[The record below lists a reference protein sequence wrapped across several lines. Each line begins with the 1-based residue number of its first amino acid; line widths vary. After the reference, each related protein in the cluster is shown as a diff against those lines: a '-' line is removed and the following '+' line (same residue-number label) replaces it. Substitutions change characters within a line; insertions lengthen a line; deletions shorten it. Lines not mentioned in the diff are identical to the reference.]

1 MRYSILIILAAWLTT
16 VFSGDEL
23 PQDIDASVGPP
34 IEIRIGLDKAEPQQR
49 TLPLAL
55 EQTRKV
61 LPSMRRSETRRFVI
75 LSDLTDGE
83 VAAHGRL
90 LERAAHAVES
100 FRERLGLESE
110 VSWIDQKML
119 AVAFSRRADFLWFA
133 RRHDQLEASWMAGY
147 FAPNPGR
154 LVYFH
159 ARDIPSARIAARQ
172 LDRLS
177 SQDEQTSEARES
189 LEAFINQST
198 ASVVVHEAV
207 HMILH
212 ARGIMPANSSVP
224 LWLAEGVA
232 ASFEPIEPSRAFG
245 PFHHECGRT
254 HAFRDDLLRGVVPP
268 LKVIVG
274 SIALP
279 AGDDDVVR
287 SFYDASASLCA
298 WLVREEPKALARMI
312 KMAADGSAGGS
323 REARIQLFEKTVGS
337 IESIELRWLSAERS
351 RSGI

>member
-1 MRYSILIILAAWLTT
+1 
-16 VFSGDEL
+16 
-23 PQDIDASVGPP
+23 
-34 IEIRIGLDKAEPQQR
+34 
-49 TLPLAL
+49 
-55 EQTRKV
+55 
-61 LPSMRRSETRRFVI
+61 
-75 LSDLTDGE
+75 
-83 VAAHGRL
+83 
-90 LERAAHAVES
+90 
-100 FRERLGLESE
+100 
-110 VSWIDQKML
+110 
-119 AVAFSRRADFLWFA
+119 
-133 RRHDQLEASWMAGY
+133 
-147 FAPNPGR
+147 
-154 LVYFH
+154 
-159 ARDIPSARIAARQ
+159 
-172 LDRLS
+172 
-177 SQDEQTSEARES
+177 
-189 LEAFINQST
+189 
-198 ASVVVHEAV
+198 
-207 HMILH
+207 MILH

-337 IESIELRWLSAERS
+337 IESIERRWLSAERS